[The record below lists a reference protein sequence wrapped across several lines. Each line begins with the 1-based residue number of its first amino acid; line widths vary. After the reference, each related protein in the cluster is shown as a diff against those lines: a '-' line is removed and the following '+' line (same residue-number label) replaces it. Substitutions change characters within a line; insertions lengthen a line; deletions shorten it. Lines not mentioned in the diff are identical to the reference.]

1 MNTRKISRADLL
13 TIIEDVGFGEAVI
26 GGADSEGIVV
36 DGYLNLRNMADR
48 LNTLVELRMRSER
61 ALHDS
66 QAR

>member
-1 MNTRKISRADLL
+1 MTTRKISRADLL

-36 DGYLNLRNMADR
+36 DGYLNLRDMADR
-48 LNTLVELRMRSER
+48 LNALVEIRRRSEKE
-61 ALHDS
+61 LHDY

>member
-1 MNTRKISRADLL
+1 MTTRKISRADLL
-13 TIIEDVGFGEAVI
+13 TIIEDVGFGETVI

-48 LNTLVELRMRSER
+48 LNALVEMRMRSER
-61 ALHDS
+61 ELHDS

>member
-48 LNTLVELRMRSER
+48 LNALVELRMRSER